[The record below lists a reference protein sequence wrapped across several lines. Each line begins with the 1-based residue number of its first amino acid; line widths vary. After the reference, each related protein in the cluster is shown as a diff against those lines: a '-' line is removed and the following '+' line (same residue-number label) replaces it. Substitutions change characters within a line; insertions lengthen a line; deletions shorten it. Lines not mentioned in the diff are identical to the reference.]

1 MEYELYHAGVKGMRW
16 GVRRYQNKDGSLTE
30 AGKKRYGAIDRKADK
45 RGWSD
50 DARDAVKI
58 KQKRTSQMSN
68 AEIKK
73 LNERDRLEIERRD
86 LAKKQNRG
94 RRAVKAFI
102 ATAGT
107 ITAVAAAAAVYKKY
121 GDMAL
126 AKIGDLAGAACE
138 VAAKRYL

>member
-16 GVRRYQNKDGSLTE
+16 GVRRYQNKDGSLTP
-30 AGKKRYGAIDRKADK
+30 AGRKRYGAVDRKAEK

-50 DARDAVKI
+50 DARETAKI
-58 KQKRTSQMSN
+58 KQKKTSQMSN
-68 AEIKK
+68 AEIRK
-73 LNERDRLEIERRD
+73 LNERDRLEVERRE

-94 RRAVKAFI
+94 QRAVKSFI

-107 ITAVAAAAAVYKKY
+107 ITAIAAAAATYKKY

-138 VAAKRYL
+138 AAAKRYL